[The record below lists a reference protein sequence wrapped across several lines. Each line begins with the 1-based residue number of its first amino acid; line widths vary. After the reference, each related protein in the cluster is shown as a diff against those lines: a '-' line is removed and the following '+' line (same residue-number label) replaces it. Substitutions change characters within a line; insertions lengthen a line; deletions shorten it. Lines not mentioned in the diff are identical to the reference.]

1 MKQASR
7 KRRWLSRRERE
18 KIRFTFHV
26 NRLNKFYFLNMIFQG
41 PDKEK
46 VPYASKFL
54 RVGEAFYVTAPGDEN
69 TRHESLAWG
78 HNVTDEVRRLKG

>member
-1 MKQASR
+1 
-7 KRRWLSRRERE
+7 
-18 KIRFTFHV
+18 
-26 NRLNKFYFLNMIFQG
+26 MIFQG